1 MGLWWGEEFLGVPW
15 LGKQVVELLGSGKSG
30 NGREV
35 ARFRA

>member
-15 LGKQVVELLGSGKSG
+15 LGKQVVELLGKSG

-35 ARFRA
+35 ARFQA